1 MGAGAWK
8 NFVFFGVLVAGLLGA
23 KFWFGRS
30 APMPDVFAGDVR
42 LAEALEQSKE
52 TGKPV
57 FALFTAD
64 WCGPCQQYKRG
75 SLSESGVASALSD
88 RTIPVY
94 VNIDHEP
101 DDVALM
107 AAMGL
112 SVQYLPTSV
121 VISGGEVTST
131 AVGPQSSSAV
141 LAMIKAGEEG

>member
-8 NFVFFGVLVAGLLGA
+8 NFVFFGVLVGGLLGA

-30 APMPDVFAGDVR
+30 APMPDVFVGDVR

-57 FALFTAD
+57 FALLTAD
-64 WCGPCQQYKRG
+64 WCGYCQQYKRG
-75 SLSESGVASALSD
+75 SLSQSDVATALTD

-94 VNIDHEP
+94 VDLDHNQ

-107 AAMGL
+107 AAIGFTAR
-112 SVQYLPTSV
+112 SLPTTV
-121 VISGGEVTST
+121 VISEGQIISS
-131 AVGPQSSSAV
+131 AVGPQSRADV
-141 LAMIKAGEEG
+141 LALIEAGEAR

>member
-1 MGAGAWK
+1 MSAGAWK
-8 NFVFFGVLVAGLLGA
+8 NLVFFGVLFGGLLGA
-23 KFWFGRS
+23 KFWFGRA
-30 APMPDVFAGDVR
+30 APVPDAFASDIR
-42 LAEALEQSKE
+42 LAQAIEQSKE

-64 WCGPCQQYKRG
+64 WCGACQQYKRG
-75 SLSESGVASALSD
+75 SLSETGVASALAD

-101 DDVALM
+101 DDVSLM

-112 SVQYLPTSV
+112 SVRSIPTSV